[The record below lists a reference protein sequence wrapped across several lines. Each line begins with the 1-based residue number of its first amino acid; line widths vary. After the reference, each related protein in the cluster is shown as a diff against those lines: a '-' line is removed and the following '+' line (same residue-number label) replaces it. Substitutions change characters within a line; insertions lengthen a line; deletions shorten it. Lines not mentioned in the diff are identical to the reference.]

1 MPMSLALDKT
11 ALIFIPP
18 PPNSSHTQS
27 PIVVQVIIK
36 AARCIWNTQK
46 ELSLRGMAS
55 RYTANEDLLREIMLK
70 LEPRRG
76 EPKCNPSPL
85 LNMALTCK
93 AFTEPALD
101 SLWRSLKSYTPLVR
115 LLPSRSA
122 TGRECD
128 TPKKWSIFET
138 YSNRI
143 KHIVLQPD
151 PADLQDGVDA
161 SSDPLLDILGAPGP
175 VFSRLRMVEI
185 PCSVTGRPFSRFIAN
200 LQLFSQLETMHLSLH
215 PAARSSIIQLH
226 GLMAL
231 RTLRLTVAHY
241 DRRYPQT
248 ESLSN
253 EPLDAWLSSATNTPL
268 ELHLPSLMNLS
279 VTSDRQTM
287 VEAIG
292 ILPLSSLRTIRMSIY
307 ECSQPG
313 AIEQNVWGKL
323 FGHLSRCSRETLEVF
338 SLAYAPNELDAS
350 DCLRGEHLRLMF
362 NATPFIALRR
372 FNLSGVPLS
381 ATDQD
386 ISAILENFPN
396 LSLLALPQPI
406 PSSPYD
412 GAQSWGSLLAVAQAC
427 PEIQVLD
434 MPLGITGDHLGLPAL
449 NSCTPPIANSSL
461 QSSRD
466 FYMLKTWSEGVALAF
481 PGTHALT

>member
-1 MPMSLALDKT
+1 
-11 ALIFIPP
+11 
-18 PPNSSHTQS
+18 
-27 PIVVQVIIK
+27 
-36 AARCIWNTQK
+36 
-46 ELSLRGMAS
+46 
-55 RYTANEDLLREIMLK
+55 
-70 LEPRRG
+70 
-76 EPKCNPSPL
+76 
-85 LNMALTCK
+85 
-93 AFTEPALD
+93 
-101 SLWRSLKSYTPLVR
+101 
-115 LLPSRSA
+115 
-122 TGRECD
+122 
-128 TPKKWSIFET
+128 
-138 YSNRI
+138 
-143 KHIVLQPD
+143 
-151 PADLQDGVDA
+151 
-161 SSDPLLDILGAPGP
+161 
-175 VFSRLRMVEI
+175 
-185 PCSVTGRPFSRFIAN
+185 
-200 LQLFSQLETMHLSLH
+200 
-215 PAARSSIIQLH
+215 
-226 GLMAL
+226 
-231 RTLRLTVAHY
+231 
-241 DRRYPQT
+241 
-248 ESLSN
+248 
-253 EPLDAWLSSATNTPL
+253 
-268 ELHLPSLMNLS
+268 
-279 VTSDRQTM
+279 M

-461 QSSRD
+461 QVLHLHLAYTDAVNSPHATSTCSKPGVKESRWPSLEPTLSPEQ
-466 FYMLKTWSEGVALAF
+466 MMKISEWLICVFPRIKMFGIEQEGCGLGMTDVFHAF
-481 PGTHALT
+481 ANKLLRKRRRRVSK